1 RRVVVGNTK
10 LIEDWNISQ
19 KLQEKMKNL
28 QSEAKT
34 VVVVVKNDEVIGLI
48 PIQDIPKATSAKAI
62 SDLKKRG
69 LKTVMLTGDNQQVA
83 EVIANEVGIDEV
95 IADVLP
101 QDKAHH
107 IKMLQDQGRN
117 VAFVG
122 DGINDAPALTTA
134 NVGIAMGAGTD
145 IAIESGGIV
154 LVKND
159 LEDVVKALMM

>member
-1 RRVVVGNTK
+1 
-10 LIEDWNISQ
+10 
-19 KLQEKMKNL
+19 
-28 QSEAKT
+28 
-34 VVVVVKNDEVIGLI
+34 
-48 PIQDIPKATSAKAI
+48 
-62 SDLKKRG
+62 
-69 LKTVMLTGDNQQVA
+69 MLTGDNQQVA

-107 IKMLQDQGRN
+107 IEMLQDQGRN

-159 LEDVVKALMM
+159 LEDVVKALMMSEKTFNRIKLNLFWAFIYNGLGIPVAAGIFSGIGLTLSPELAGLAMAFSSISVMISSLMLNKVKIT

>member
-1 RRVVVGNTK
+1 
-10 LIEDWNISQ
+10 I
-19 KLQEKMKNL
+19 
-28 QSEAKT
+28 A
-34 VVVVVKNDEVIGLI
+34 
-48 PIQDIPKATSAKAI
+48 IQDMPKATSAKAI
-62 SDLKKRG
+62 RDLKKRG
-69 LKTVMLTGDNQQVA
+69 QKTVMLTGDNQQVA

-107 IKMLQDQGRN
+107 IEMLQDQRRN

-159 LEDVVKALMM
+159 LEDVVKALMMSEKTFNRIKLNLFWAFIY

>member
-1 RRVVVGNTK
+1 
-10 LIEDWNISQ
+10 
-19 KLQEKMKNL
+19 M
-28 QSEAKT
+28 
-34 VVVVVKNDEVIGLI
+34 
-48 PIQDIPKATSAKAI
+48 
-62 SDLKKRG
+62 KKRG

-83 EVIANEVGIDEV
+83 EVIANEVEIDEV

-107 IKMLQDQGRN
+107 IEMLQAQGRN

-159 LEDVVKALMM
+159 LEDVVKALMMSEKTFNRIKLNLFWAFIYNGWEFQLQREFFWYRFNSKSRISRISNGI